1 MRATSSLLVVRG
13 RRPRTEAPWRTHSLP
28 QTGISL
34 ICRLVAV
41 EVSAAGPFWP
51 PFRPWLKVTDL
62 PSSFVPFWPPSSSV
76 PFWPPRRPW
85 RQVTLPFS
93 SYPRYHASSEIKIM
107 GI

>member
-62 PSSFVPFWPPSSSV
+62 SLLPPCHFGLHRVLGSRWV
-76 PFWPPRRPW
+76 FDIALR
-85 RQVTLPFS
+85 
-93 SYPRYHASSEIKIM
+93 K
-107 GI
+107 